1 MTGGDLLLILALLL
15 AVGLVGFVAYRVGE
29 SAGDRRAFYTVSEL
43 RRALRAEQIKADTL
57 REQNRLLN
65 DRLSRGKV
73 IAPEV
78 PQWMR

>member
-15 AVGLVGFVAYRVGE
+15 AVGLVAFVAYRVGQAQAE
-29 SAGDRRAFYTVSEL
+29 RAAFYTIAEL
-43 RRALRAEQIKADTL
+43 RRALRGEQLKADTL

>member
-1 MTGGDLLLILALLL
+1 MTPGDFILIVALLSG
-15 AVGLVGFVAYRVGE
+15 VGVAAWTAYRVGYGTAQRE
-29 SAGDRRAFYTVSEL
+29 AFYTVSQL
-43 RRALRAEQIKADTL
+43 RRALRAEQLRADTL

-65 DRLSRGKV
+65 DRLNRGKV